1 MPNFRY
7 TALGQNGELLDGELT
22 AESKQD
28 AIAQLKTSGYMPIAA
43 DIAGQRSGWKPT
55 RFAFG
60 RAAQPTHQNVR
71 LFTRKMATMLSAGLS
86 IDACLTLLVRREAN
100 DGFRAIIEDIQRDL
114 QSGVSFSEA
123 TEKHVGLFGAFYIG
137 ILRAGDAAGAL
148 DTVLSRLAD
157 HLDRK
162 HELNR
167 TIRSALTYPVILSLI
182 GAITLGILVGI
193 VIPNFEPVLAQSEA
207 PLPLST
213 EIVLWVSSAI
223 RHYWYAVFIGLGVLV
238 LTIRHVMGLP
248 TLKSRL
254 HRLVLQTP
262 LVGELITKIE
272 LSRYSRTLG
281 TLLENG
287 VSLLDGATVAN
298 DTLSN
303 NTMKSLV
310 QEASAHVKQG
320 GRFSEPL
327 AKSTHIPD
335 IASELIQVG
344 EETGQL
350 EPMLLKLADI
360 YEDDVKDLT
369 SRLITILEPALI
381 VVMGVIIGFVVTS
394 ILTAVMSMNDIAAF

>member
-1 MPNFRY
+1 M
-7 TALGQNGELLDGELT
+7 
-22 AESKQD
+22 
-28 AIAQLKTSGYMPIAA
+28 
-43 DIAGQRSGWKPT
+43 
-55 RFAFG
+55 
-60 RAAQPTHQNVR
+60 
-71 LFTRKMATMLSAGLS
+71 
-86 IDACLTLLVRREAN
+86 
-100 DGFRAIIEDIQRDL
+100 
-114 QSGVSFSEA
+114 
-123 TEKHVGLFGAFYIG
+123 FGAFYIG

-167 TIRSALTYPVILSLI
+167 TIRSALTYPAILSLI

-207 PLPLST
+207 PLPFST
-213 EIVLWVSSAI
+213 EIVLALASAM
-223 RHYWYAVFIGLGVLV
+223 RHYWYALVVGLGASVFVL
-238 LTIRHVMGLP
+238 RHVLGLP
-248 TLKSRL
+248 TLKSRI
-254 HRLVLQTP
+254 HRLVLRTP

-287 VSLLDGATVAN
+287 VSLLDGIAVAN

-303 NTMKSLV
+303 DTIKSLV
-310 QEASAHVKQG
+310 HEASTHVKQG

-327 AKSTHIPD
+327 TKSAHIPD

-381 VVMGVIIGFVVTS
+381 VVMGVVIGVVVTS
-394 ILTAVMSMNDIAAF
+394 ILTAVMSMNDVAAF